1 MKADQFGRTIVG
13 AVVLALLLCGA
24 EQARATSMTIVD
36 FEDLALSSPGTEYV
50 FPAATGVVTRG
61 FYFTP
66 DPARGTSFNDL
77 HISNAKTDSSYNG
90 TIVGI
95 THNEG
100 ILTEKYGWSFSL
112 QKFDFAGFPTDK
124 EVSFLVTGVRADLST
139 ITQAFNLIS
148 LGGVVDGKVDGVGG
162 VDDFQTFYPVGDW
175 TNLVSVTWKHTGY
188 GTIRSGLFALDNIV
202 VNKYSVVPESS
213 TIILLGLG
221 TFFLLGQGWFARK
234 RLRAIEVRTHRR
246 AYKMPKTP
254 AH

>member
-1 MKADQFGRTIVG
+1 M
-13 AVVLALLLCGA
+13 
-24 EQARATSMTIVD
+24 
-36 FEDLALSSPGTEYV
+36 
-50 FPAATGVVTRG
+50 
-61 FYFTP
+61 
-66 DPARGTSFNDL
+66 
-77 HISNAKTDSSYNG
+77 
-90 TIVGI
+90 
-95 THNEG
+95 
-100 ILTEKYGWSFSL
+100 
-112 QKFDFAGFPTDK
+112 
-124 EVSFLVTGVRADLST
+124 
-139 ITQAFNLIS
+139 
-148 LGGVVDGKVDGVGG
+148 GG